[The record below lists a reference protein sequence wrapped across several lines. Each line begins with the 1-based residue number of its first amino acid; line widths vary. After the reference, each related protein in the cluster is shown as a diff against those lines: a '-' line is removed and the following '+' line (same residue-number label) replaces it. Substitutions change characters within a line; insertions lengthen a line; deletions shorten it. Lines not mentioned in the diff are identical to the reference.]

1 MRRLP
6 VACVVLAAASLASCS
21 SGGGAKSSSPR
32 RPSACSYVAKLDD
45 IANSV
50 ARADVRDPVAFNK
63 TLDTAAHDYVTN
75 VRELAAVAPP
85 ELQGG
90 LQRVAAD
97 VQQFRFDAA
106 LTDRAELD
114 AYAAR
119 TCGRVVGPVSST
131 TVPAS
136 GAQST
141 TSSSSAG

>member
-1 MRRLP
+1 
-6 VACVVLAAASLASCS
+6 VVLAAATLASCS
-21 SGGGAKSSSPR
+21 SGGGGKSSSSR
-32 RPSACSYVAKLDD
+32 QPSACSYVVKLDD
-45 IANSV
+45 IANAV
-50 ARADVRDPVAFNK
+50 ARADVSDPVAFKK

-75 VRELAAVAPP
+75 VHELAAVAPA
-85 ELQGG
+85 ELRVG

-131 TVPAS
+131 TGPN

-141 TSSSSAG
+141 TSSSGG

>member
-21 SGGGAKSSSPR
+21 SGGGAKSSAPH

-45 IANSV
+45 IANAV
-50 ARADVRDPVAFNK
+50 ARADVSDPVAFKK

-75 VRELAAVAPP
+75 VHELAAVAPA
-85 ELQGG
+85 ELQVG

-97 VQQFRFDAA
+97 VAQFRFEAA
-106 LTDRAELD
+106 LTDRTELD

-119 TCGRVVGPVSST
+119 TCGRVVGPASST
-131 TVPAS
+131 TLPA
-136 GAQST
+136 T
-141 TSSSSAG
+141 TSSSSGG